1 VIEDSNLQSAICNL
15 QSWSIRA
22 YRPGDERALV
32 ALFER
37 VFGRAISEAHWRWKL
52 KQPPSPVEN
61 VWLAVDADV
70 PIFQYAGIPTR
81 YRLPNGEVMAM
92 VSVDTMTAPEF
103 QRRGLLGS
111 VGRHVYET
119 WRAAGVP
126 FVIGLPNERWGSRA
140 GALGWQP
147 LFMLQWLARPLRPE
161 AILARRLRWPGLA
174 RLTALG
180 ALWNAVWRIRAQGDP
195 SVRVRPVERAGPE
208 FDRLWQRCGAE
219 APVSVV
225 RDSAWVNWRY
235 LDAPAFAYRV
245 LLAERAGQPIGY
257 ATYRVEGHP
266 GGRAGFIAELFVS
279 QGDPRGRGELI
290 ARTLAALH
298 AEGADNAITLAV
310 PDTALYQSLKG
321 AGFLRGRGAFSV
333 QIVPL
338 GPDLPMDV
346 LRDPRNWRMAGGD
359 FDVI

>member
-1 VIEDSNLQSAICNL
+1 MQTEQVQPPT
-15 QSWSIRA
+15 WSIRA

-32 ALFER
+32 VLFER

-52 KQPPSPVEN
+52 KQPASPVEN
-61 VWLAVDADV
+61 VWLAVHGDA

-81 YRLPNGEVMAM
+81 YRLPTGEVTAM

-140 GALGWQP
+140 GALGWEP
-147 LFMLQWLARPLRPE
+147 LFPLQWLARPLRPE
-161 AILARRLRWPGLA
+161 AILARRLKWPALA

-180 ALWNAVWRIRAQGDP
+180 VLWNGIWRMRLRGDP
-195 SVRVRPVERAGPE
+195 LLRVRLADRAGPE

-219 APVSVV
+219 TPVSVV

-235 LDAPAFAYRV
+235 LDAPASAYRV
-245 LLAERAGQPIGY
+245 LLAERDGQPVGY
-257 ATYRVEGHP
+257 AAYRVAGHP
-266 GGRAGFIAELFVS
+266 GGRAGFIAELFVAP
-279 QGDPRGRGELI
+279 GDEHERRALI
-290 ARTLAALH
+290 ARTLAALY

-310 PDTALYQSLKG
+310 PDTALYQSLQG

-338 GPDLPMDV
+338 DPALPMDL
-346 LRDPRNWRMAGGD
+346 LRDPHSWDMAGGD